1 MSGAEKKTTTEID
14 CKELE
19 KKMNACLKK
28 ESKDAC
34 EQFVKDFQEKC
45 KTKEKKEW
53 FSMFQSSP
61 ETIKEKESMN
71 L

>member
-1 MSGAEKKTTTEID
+1 
-14 CKELE
+14 
-19 KKMNACLKK
+19 MNACLKK
-28 ESKDAC
+28 ESKDAR
-34 EQFVKDFQEKC
+34 EQCVKDFQEKC